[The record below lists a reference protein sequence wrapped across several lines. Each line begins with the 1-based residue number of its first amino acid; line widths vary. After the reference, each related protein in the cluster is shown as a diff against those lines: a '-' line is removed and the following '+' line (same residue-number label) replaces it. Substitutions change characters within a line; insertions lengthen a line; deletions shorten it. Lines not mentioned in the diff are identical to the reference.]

1 MMRAVAHPIQAIAA
15 LALLGVGCGKSEAVE
30 RVVELWHY
38 DFPTAAAPPGIGPE
52 HRTLGGVKEATGS
65 TGRFVTLDQLTGLP
79 VEGPYMDIPLTDHAP
94 VMVGSTIILITKIG
108 TIVGLDLAGQ
118 TRFMKPPIGGPGQ
131 TGPLLAV
138 GAEVRFGTADGLVVA
153 LDGATGDERWHAAV
167 SDPVLTRVAAGPD
180 GRTYATTDLGRV
192 VGFDGSGQLVFD
204 QTVPA
209 PAGAPAVTSAGDIAV
224 GSADGVVLFTAN
236 GTQKWK
242 HPRAAR
248 VVATR
253 ALGNDVLAWGED
265 GIFERLSDGGAVKL
279 SFRSRPM
286 TDPNPPPFYAEPV
299 TLGSDAFGLLD
310 ASGMAHLVDAAGQ
323 ERASLSAS
331 MDILPE
337 VAVSDFT
344 SLIVADKSSLR
355 AIQFTLMPAE

>member
-1 MMRAVAHPIQAIAA
+1 MAQPIQAIAA
-15 LALLGVGCGKSEAVE
+15 LALLGAGCGKTEAVE

-38 DFPTAAAPPGIGPE
+38 DFPSAAAPPGVGPE
-52 HRTLGGVKEATGS
+52 HRALGGTKEATGS
-65 TGRFVTLDQLTGLP
+65 TGRLVTLDQLTGLP
-79 VEGPYMDIPLTDHAP
+79 VEGPHMDIPLTDHAP
-94 VMVGSTIILITKIG
+94 VMVGSTVVLVTKIG
-108 TIVGLDLAGQ
+108 TVVGLDLAGQ
-118 TRFMKPPIGGPGQ
+118 TRFMKPPLGGPGQ
-131 TGPLLAV
+131 TGPLLVV
-138 GAEVRFGTADGLVVA
+138 GTEVRFGTADGLVVA
-153 LDGATGDERWHAAV
+153 LDGASGDERWHAAV
-167 SDPVLTRVAAGPD
+167 SDPVLSRVAAGPD

-204 QTVPA
+204 QTVAA
-209 PAGAPAVTSAGDIAV
+209 PAGAPAVTGAGEIAV
-224 GSADGVVLFTAN
+224 GAADGVVLFTAN

-265 GIFERLSDGGAVKL
+265 GIFERLSEGGAVKL

-299 TLGSDAFGLLD
+299 TLPNDAFGLLD
-310 ASGMAHLVDAAGQ
+310 ASGKAHLVDASGA

-355 AIQFTLMPAE
+355 AIQFTLTPAE

>member
-1 MMRAVAHPIQAIAA
+1 MIRAVAQPIQAIAA

-209 PAGAPAVTSAGDIAV
+209 PAGAPAVTGAGDIAV

-248 VVATR
+248 VVATK
-253 ALGNDVLAWGED
+253 ALGNDVLASGED
-265 GIFERLSDGGAVKL
+265 GIFDRQSDGGAVKL